1 MLDLGETGL
10 GRAERLG
17 TQLCLYQ
24 GDAVA
29 VRFKVD
35 DRPAERTRTASV
47 RRDAGRSPIY
57 SSRRARLQSANTL
70 AVHRCR
76 SDRPAGQGSRLGRS
90 IRS

>member
-47 RRDAGRSPIY
+47 RRDAGRSP
-57 SSRRARLQSANTL
+57 L
-70 AVHRCR
+70 
-76 SDRPAGQGSRLGRS
+76 
-90 IRS
+90 